1 MKVMKSISAG
11 VAIALVAGMT
21 LAVPAAQAQPDDR
34 SRRQGVVA
42 ITGSRTFLGVGVV
55 EVNAD
60 RVKALNLKEERGVE
74 ITRVEENSPA
84 AKAGL
89 KTQDVVLEYAGSRV
103 EGAEQ
108 FVRLVRET
116 PPGREVKLQI
126 NRGGQIQTVAATV
139 ETRKMKTIELGD
151 MHIAVPNMS
160 LPEIRIPEMIRGM
173 ELRSSMLGVEAE
185 SLNPQLAE
193 FFGVKEGVLIRSVSK
208 GSAAEKAGIKAGDV
222 VTKVEDRKVN
232 TPSEVTRALRTS
244 EKKPVAVSITREK
257 REMTV
262 NVTIEDAAD
271 GRPRGRSV
279 RSQEF

>member
-34 SRRQGVVA
+34 SRREGVVA

-193 FFGVKEGVLIRSVSK
+193 F
-208 GSAAEKAGIKAGDV
+208 
-222 VTKVEDRKVN
+222 
-232 TPSEVTRALRTS
+232 
-244 EKKPVAVSITREK
+244 
-257 REMTV
+257 
-262 NVTIEDAAD
+262 
-271 GRPRGRSV
+271 
-279 RSQEF
+279 

>member
-1 MKVMKSISAG
+1 MKVMKTISAG
-11 VAIALVAGMT
+11 AATALVAGMT
-21 LAVPAAQAQPDDR
+21 LMPTAQAQPDDR
-34 SRRQGVVA
+34 SRREAVVA
-42 ITGSRTFLGVGVV
+42 VAGSRTFLGVGVV

-89 KTQDVVLEYAGSRV
+89 KTQDVVLEYAGTRV

-116 PPGREVKLQI
+116 PAGREVKLQI
-126 NRGGQIQTVAATV
+126 SRGGQIQTVPATV

-160 LPEIRIPEMIRGM
+160 IPEIRIPEMIGAM
-173 ELRSSMLGVEAE
+173 NIRSSMLGVEAE

-222 VTKVEDRKVN
+222 VTKVEDRRVN
-232 TPSEVTRALRTS
+232 TPSEVTRALRAS